1 MATISLNK
9 EILKE
14 AKSSYDSLV
23 KENKQLKECTIN
35 IKQKW
40 KQYQQ
45 QQQQELLQEKE
56 YFQRP
61 QQKRYKKV
69 VHEEETDNEPQTE
82 ESQYIHD
89 NKTIEQENKNL
100 SNHKIKEKTKYLII

>member
-1 MATISLNK
+1 MATISLKK

-45 QQQQELLQEKE
+45 QQQQELL
-56 YFQRP
+56 
-61 QQKRYKKV
+61 
-69 VHEEETDNEPQTE
+69 
-82 ESQYIHD
+82 
-89 NKTIEQENKNL
+89 
-100 SNHKIKEKTKYLII
+100 

>member
-35 IKQKW
+35 ITQKW

-45 QQQQELLQEKE
+45 QQQQELL
-56 YFQRP
+56 
-61 QQKRYKKV
+61 
-69 VHEEETDNEPQTE
+69 
-82 ESQYIHD
+82 
-89 NKTIEQENKNL
+89 
-100 SNHKIKEKTKYLII
+100 